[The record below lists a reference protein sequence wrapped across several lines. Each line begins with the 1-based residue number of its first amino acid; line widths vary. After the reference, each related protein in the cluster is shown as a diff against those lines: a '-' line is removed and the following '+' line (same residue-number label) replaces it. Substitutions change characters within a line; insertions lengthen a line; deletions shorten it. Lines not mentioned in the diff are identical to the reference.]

1 MIAPLHAHFP
11 VTLLVA
17 TLLVC
22 PSPVSAQH
30 QQLARN
36 SAAPSA
42 TRPCSA
48 NPVLGSRGEKK
59 STPKTKHPLPSEP
72 LPACL
77 ELKGE
82 ALEIQENL
90 QAIARDQQWRIH
102 DNHATED
109 AWTFVRYLSPE
120 DLDKYAET
128 KIFLEPIAFDDGKAA
143 VTVRTADI
151 GSGFVRVQIS
161 ARFEGEGKTA
171 DTAMTQP
178 ATSWS
183 LQSKGVLEKEFLNAL
198 QARYK
203 HLE

>member
-1 MIAPLHAHFP
+1 MAFHCAFFP
-11 VTLLVA
+11 AALFSVA
-17 TLLVC
+17 LLVC
-22 PSPVSAQH
+22 SSPLH
-30 QQLARN
+30 TQQPPQN
-36 SAAPSA
+36 SATPSA
-42 TRPCSA
+42 TRPCGA
-48 NPVLGSRGEKK
+48 NPMLASGAKK
-59 STPKTKHPLPSEP
+59 KNRPKTRHALPPEP
-72 LPACL
+72 APACL

-82 ALEIQENL
+82 ALEVQETL
-90 QAIARDQQWRIH
+90 QAIVRDRQWRIH

-143 VTVRTADI
+143 VSVHTADM
-151 GSGFVRVQIS
+151 GAGFVRVQIS
-161 ARFEGEGKTA
+161 ARFEGEGKTP

-183 LQSKGVLEKEFLNAL
+183 LQSKGTLEKEFMDAL
-198 QARYK
+198 QSRYK

>member
-1 MIAPLHAHFP
+1 MLASRCVKPRAVLIATAVVVCGSTLFGAQQTAQNSPAPP
-11 VTLLVA
+11 V
-17 TLLVC
+17 
-22 PSPVSAQH
+22 
-30 QQLARN
+30 
-36 SAAPSA
+36 

-48 NPVLGSRGEKK
+48 NPVLASRAKRK
-59 STPKTKHPLPSEP
+59 TPKTRQLLPPEP

-82 ALEIQENL
+82 PLEIQETL
-90 QAIARDQQWRIH
+90 QGIAREQQWRIH

-128 KIFLEPIAFDDGKAA
+128 KIFLEPIAFDGGKAA
-143 VTVRTADI
+143 VTLRTADI
-151 GSGFVRVQIS
+151 GAGFVRVQIS

-183 LQSKGVLEKEFLNAL
+183 LQSKGTLEKELLDAL
-198 QARYK
+198 QSRYR
-203 HLE
+203 HVE

>member
-1 MIAPLHAHFP
+1 MVAFARTLMPALLAATCFLFSLPLYAQQ
-11 VTLLVA
+11 
-17 TLLVC
+17 
-22 PSPVSAQH
+22 PSQ
-30 QQLARN
+30 N
-36 SAAPSA
+36 SAAPAA

-48 NPVLGSRGEKK
+48 NPVLGSSSKK
-59 STPKTKHPLPSEP
+59 KNPPKTKHSLPPEP

-82 ALEIQENL
+82 PLEIQETL
-90 QAIARDQQWRIH
+90 QVIARDQQWRIH
-102 DNHATED
+102 ENHATED

-143 VTVRTADI
+143 VSVRTADI
-151 GSGFVRVQIS
+151 GSGFVRVQIA

-178 ATSWS
+178 ATSWA
-183 LQSKGVLEKEFLNAL
+183 LQSKGMLEKEFLNAL
-198 QARYK
+198 QSRYK